1 MLFLFLVECDT
12 FFPLTFTRNWKCYQA
27 KTQMV
32 DHSLSNNKNGFSSDL
47 HGSSCVR
54 LPASTHSPG
63 ILLRRTDELS
73 RWMSPS
79 HQRNKKTFQEHK
91 DLSRCVPI
99 LEKVITFC
107 LIWNI
112 CYSLDVSMYLIISF
126 NAPADS
132 QKLQLPVCVMWHRV
146 MSEHAWL
153 TEEILA
159 VLILPTETV
168 TVPAQRPQ
176 GSLRLNHQTH
186 TYFPLWCVKL
196 LGALLSLEKP
206 KQCN

>member
-1 MLFLFLVECDT
+1 MT
-12 FFPLTFTRNWKCYQA
+12 FA
-27 KTQMV
+27 
-32 DHSLSNNKNGFSSDL
+32 
-47 HGSSCVR
+47 
-54 LPASTHSPG
+54 
-63 ILLRRTDELS
+63 DES
-73 RWMSPS
+73 ISPS
-79 HQRNKKTFQEHK
+79 HQHNNKNLQEHK

-99 LEKVITFC
+99 LEKVIIFC
-107 LIWNI
+107 LIWNM
-112 CYSLDVSMYLIISF
+112 CYTLDVSMYLIMSF
-126 NAPADS
+126 NSPADS
-132 QKLQLPVCVMWHRV
+132 WKLQLPVCVMWHRV

-196 LGALLSLEKP
+196 LGTLLSLENQNSVTNDNSCKLLTWFNLCLSLNL
-206 KQCN
+206 KFCNT